1 MLIIFDVIFC
11 FKVKYFSFWV
21 KYNLIYLVKIQM
33 LMFYVRKGWM
43 NSKKK
48 KMIRGG
54 YRINMEI

>member
-11 FKVKYFSFWV
+11 FKVKYFSFCD
-21 KYNLIYLVKIQM
+21 KYYLIYLVKIFM
-33 LMFYVRKGWM
+33 LMFYVRKGWV
-43 NSKKK
+43 NCK